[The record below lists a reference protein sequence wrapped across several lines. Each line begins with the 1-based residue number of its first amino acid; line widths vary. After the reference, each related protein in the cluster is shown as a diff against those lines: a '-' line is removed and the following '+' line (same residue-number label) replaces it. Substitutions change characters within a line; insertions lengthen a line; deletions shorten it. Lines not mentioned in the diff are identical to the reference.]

1 MLFIKDMT
9 WSDVTVWQWQQIQQL
24 NDKKN
29 SIKEEDLIINTVA
42 ILINKTRSQVLSLS
56 ERAIKKVI
64 RDIEFLYLQEPK
76 MRASDFIKVGKQKF
90 KCDYDARFSEA
101 GRYIEIKYFTPDFA
115 NNLHKI
121 AASMV
126 IPMKPSLFG
135 WKEIEYDSTKHEEYA
150 ETLLSA
156 PFEIVFGSVIQK
168 LNNIKNLDASFKGLF
183 NSDQKKEEDDG
194 RDVSNQF
201 MKYFGWIYQ
210 AKLVADHEGIELDK
224 VYKMSTISFLNDL
237 SYLISKGSY
246 EAELR
251 RKANGNR

>member
-1 MLFIKDMT
+1 MT

-24 NDKKN
+24 NEKKD
-29 SIKEEDLIINTVA
+29 SAKEEDLIINTVA
-42 ILINKTRSQVLSLS
+42 ILLNKTRSQVLSLS

-64 RDIEFLYLQEPK
+64 RDIEFLYLREPQ
-76 MRASDFIKVGKQKF
+76 MRAADFIKVGKQKF
-90 KCDYDARFSEA
+90 KCDYDAKFSEA

-115 NNLHKI
+115 NNLHRI
-121 AASMV
+121 AASMI

-135 WKEIEYDSTKHEEYA
+135 WKELAYDSSKHEDYA
-150 ETLLSA
+150 EALLSA

-183 NSDQKKEEDDG
+183 NPEQRKDEDNG
-194 RDVSNQF
+194 RETGSQF

-210 AKLVADHEGIELDK
+210 AKLVAEHEGIKLDE
-224 VYKMSTISFLNDL
+224 VYKMSTVSFLNDL
-237 SYLISKGSY
+237 SYLTSKGSY

-251 RKANGNR
+251 KKANGKR